1 MTIFV
6 DTGVFYAHHDADAAR
21 HEIATTALN
30 TLLSSP
36 EYGRILTSDYVYDE
50 TVTLTQHRTGS
61 TTVARTVGQRI
72 RGDGYPDAIELLY
85 RRYKATAPRL
95 DPGVSSRLATVV

>member
-85 RRYKATAPRL
+85 RWSRRL
-95 DPGVSSRLATVV
+95 LRGLIPERFTQITF